1 MQLLLKKI
9 KSLSPLNILF
19 FIPLIPHF
27 NIIEDV
33 LHTDDIPVLLFLIL
47 FLTRIMSLFDNFKPI
62 KGYLLIDFFILYL
75 LIQNIY
81 LGNSF
86 FNTEILRFI
95 FYAIIFFFILGNK
108 MESFYEYL
116 PVYLFIF
123 CSSFSII
130 AYFFS
135 INLGTDLYKIGIWV

>member
-47 FLTRIMSLFDNFKPI
+47 LLTRIKSLFDNFKSI

-81 LGNSF
+81 LGNGF
-86 FNTEILRFI
+86 FNNEKEIILRGSVF
-95 FYAIIFFFILGNK
+95 LG
-108 MESFYEYL
+108 YRWRY
-116 PVYLFIF
+116 
-123 CSSFSII
+123 
-130 AYFFS
+130 
-135 INLGTDLYKIGIWV
+135 

>member
-47 FLTRIMSLFDNFKPI
+47 LLTRIKSLFDNFKPI

-81 LGNSF
+81 LGNGF
-86 FNTEILRFI
+86 FNNEILRFA
-95 FYAIIFFFILGNK
+95 FYAIIFFF
-108 MESFYEYL
+108 
-116 PVYLFIF
+116 
-123 CSSFSII
+123 
-130 AYFFS
+130 
-135 INLGTDLYKIGIWV
+135 